1 MSRLNKYARKS
12 DLMNV
17 QIKYGDEMFRF
28 NLYQETKI
36 KEESINQELQNQP
49 SSYAFLIMLHKKLI
63 GVKSSTESLK
73 DRAYAK
79 AFIGYKTSVD
89 DSTGR
94 ATSKEVAKEKAQI
107 HKKYIEAEQAYL
119 KANLNCNIIE
129 ACVRAFE
136 QRKDILQTLSANQ
149 RKERV

>member
-12 DLMNV
+12 DLMKV
-17 QIKYGDEMFRF
+17 QIRYGDEIFKF
-28 NLYQETKI
+28 NLYQETRI
-36 KEESINQELQNQP
+36 EENSINKELQNQP
-49 SSYAFLIMLHKKLI
+49 SSYSFLIMLHKKLI
-63 GVKSSTESLK
+63 GIKSIAEALK

-79 AFIGYKTSVD
+79 AFIGYKTKID

-107 HKKYIEAEQAYL
+107 NKRYTEAEDEYL
-119 KANLNCNIIE
+119 RANTNCNIIE